1 MEPRIRLSIGLCVLL
16 PLLAECAPTAEQQA
30 AAFHQTPET
39 LQARSLQSRRFDT
52 TDKNLMLQASIGALQ
67 DLGFTIDET
76 QAEHGVIVASKFGG
90 GLIRAQVEIQT
101 VSSGLMVRAIFQ
113 HIIPLPGAMLPKGET
128 LTEPDLYRGFF
139 EKLSQSAF
147 LTAHQI

>member
-1 MEPRIRLSIGLCVLL
+1 MDSWFRLTVGLCLLL
-16 PLLAECAPTAEQQA
+16 PFLAGCVPTAEQQA
-30 AAFHQTPET
+30 AAFQQTPET
-39 LQARSLQSRRFDT
+39 TQARSLQSRRFDT
-52 TDKNLMLQASIGALQ
+52 SDKNLMLQASIGALQ

-76 QAEHGVIVASKFGG
+76 QAEHGVVVASKLGG
-90 GLIRAQVEIQT
+90 GLIRAQVTIQT
-101 VSSGLMVRAIFQ
+101 ISSGLLVRAIFQ
-113 HIIPLPGAMLPKGET
+113 HIVPQPGAMLPLGTT